1 MSSRNIHKNA
11 VRVNNITY
19 RKESCQVSKSEIEFQ
34 KSVMKA
40 KSVADLHLKFAEKT
54 WNETFQL
61 VRRCMDKS
69 RDESKPCEPLVRSL
83 ERLQEVFNVSS
94 MNTMKSRL
102 EVIAKRQ
109 GMGFHITEATCYLT
123 ADLFYLEVVLL
134 PCGGVEEVKV
144 ALHGESPVHSE
155 SLLQLLRSKQFAEFS
170 VKLAGLFAQYNIPED
185 NEIKLKLFA
194 SLQCLGKDLQ
204 QISHLPRVPK
214 DADPQVDMINNGR
227 IGCLIAGKE
236 DCPLTI
242 QFYITPTDELKT
254 SDRQNMR
261 ETVVQAAQ
269 VTVGVSD
276 VTHKLQMASV
286 IPQPP
291 QLDAQG
297 YPVFLP
303 LGEGLYETSAA
314 CFLMKLQPEIPMTLA
329 FVNKLSQIT
338 DVTIPDVDLQWAPLP
353 KLLMRHLPSANSH
366 RETLNQQDAIFTVPL
381 PGGVMH
387 SYVLPGAAWEVPAHR
402 ATVMDSIPF
411 THPAHVPALL
421 QLLRHQCT
429 INTLLRSCMTSQCA
443 RTSSVCDQHLEVLP
457 ESETSFSVTFHR
469 PDTDTLA
476 VLVVNISDAHQITC
490 TLFGAG
496 IEDHS
501 MDENLST
508 IMKRCTSIPVT
519 LRMLYSKLEE
529 ITSAPLSPSRLATS
543 KAENDHYAPLSGTV
557 ADPNSALTTF
567 SQSAA
572 VPEDTFS
579 VQPSSACYAMSVSKS
594 ELLPE
599 INTSPPVNLY
609 PFNPV
614 PMFSH
619 WTTNNGHLS
628 ELI

>member
-40 KSVADLHLKFAEKT
+40 KSVIADLHLKFAEKT

-144 ALHGESPVHSE
+144 ALHGESPVPSE

-185 NEIKLKLFA
+185 K
-194 SLQCLGKDLQ
+194 
-204 QISHLPRVPK
+204 VPK

-242 QFYITPTDELKT
+242 QFYITPTELKT
-254 SDRQNMR
+254 SDIQNMR

-314 CFLMKLQPEIPMTLA
+314 CFLMKLQPEIPMTLS

-421 QLLRHQCT
+421 QLLRQQCT
-429 INTLLRSCMTSQCA
+429 INTLLRSCMTTQCA
-443 RTSSVCDQHLEVLP
+443 RTGSVCEQHLEVLP

-476 VLVVNISDAHQITC
+476 VLLVNISDAHQITC

-501 MDENLST
+501 VDENLST

-529 ITSAPLSPSRLATS
+529 ITSAPLSPSRPATS
-543 KAENDHYAPLSGTV
+543 KAENDHYAPSSGTV

-599 INTSPPVNLY
+599 INTSLPVNLY

-614 PMFSH
+614 GMFSH